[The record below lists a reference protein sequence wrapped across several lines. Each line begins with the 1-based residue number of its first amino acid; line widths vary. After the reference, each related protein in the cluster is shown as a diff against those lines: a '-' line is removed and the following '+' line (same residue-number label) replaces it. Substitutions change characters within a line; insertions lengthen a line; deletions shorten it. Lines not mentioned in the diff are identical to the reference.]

1 MSGSLL
7 VAIGL
12 SLLSAVAYALAAVAQ
27 ERLAAA
33 PKPASLVTS
42 RRWWSSN
49 GLNGG
54 GAVLH
59 TFALGFGSLTV
70 VQPLGTLTL
79 VVALPVG
86 AAIAGRR
93 VLGREWRGALTTVAG
108 LVILLLAAD
117 TGAPTEALTN
127 DRILG
132 LVAVTVVAIGALAG
146 GGTARMAGLRLA
158 GASGIGFAV
167 SSVLTQTVLLRM
179 QADGAGALLDPVLA
193 GALVAVAALAVGALL
208 LSQAAYKYGLGAPLA
223 TLTLT
228 NPIVAAAGGLMAA
241 AGVVQLSRPSE
252 RPSDKRAP
260 CLVPPRRTASIVEH
274 SGTLG
279 ARRYA
284 RPARKP

>member
-1 MSGSLL
+1 
-7 VAIGL
+7 
-12 SLLSAVAYALAAVAQ
+12 
-27 ERLAAA
+27 
-33 PKPASLVTS
+33 
-42 RRWWSSN
+42 
-49 GLNGG
+49 
-54 GAVLH
+54 VLH

-108 LVILLLAAD
+108 LIVLLLAAD

-127 DRILG
+127 DRILA
-132 LVAVTVVAIGALAG
+132 LVAVTVVAIGVLAG
-146 GGTARMAGLRLA
+146 GASSRMAGLRLA

-179 QADGAGALLDPVLA
+179 QTDGAGALLDPVLA
-193 GALVAVAALAVGALL
+193 GAIVAVAALAVGALL

-228 NPIVAAAGGLMAA
+228 NPIVAATIGIVLLGQGAGLTLPAIGLAAAGGLLAA
-241 AGVVQLSRPSE
+241 AGVVQLSGPNE
-252 RPSDKRAP
+252 KPSDKRAP

-284 RPARKP
+284 RPARKR